1 MVRPVGFTKVT
12 MKRKEE
18 RRPTLRTL
26 VKILAAKA
34 VKHPISSKPL
44 IIAIVIG
51 AMFLILPFYVFL
63 IHFIILFILSML
75 VYVTYNFIGYE
86 SYPDPEI

>member
-34 VKHPISSKPL
+34 VKHPISKLL
-44 IIAIVIG
+44 IIAIMIG

-75 VYVTYNFIGYE
+75 VYVTYIFIGYE

>member
-34 VKHPISSKPL
+34 VKHPISKLL
-44 IIAIVIG
+44 IIAIMIG

-63 IHFIILFILSML
+63 IHYSFHS
-75 VYVTYNFIGYE
+75 
-86 SYPDPEI
+86 

>member
-34 VKHPISSKPL
+34 VKHPISKLL
-44 IIAIVIG
+44 IIAIMIG

-63 IHFIILFILSML
+63 IHFIIFFILGMF
-75 VYVTYNFIGYE
+75 VYVMHVFIGYE
-86 SYPDPEI
+86 SHPDPEI

>member
-34 VKHPISSKPL
+34 VQHPISKLL
-44 IIAIVIG
+44 IIAIMIG

-75 VYVTYNFIGYE
+75 VYVTYIFIGYE
-86 SYPDPEI
+86 SYPDPEN